1 MVFKIILKSSNI
13 PFSTIYAS
21 CEHFGAKISKLCLQG
36 TSESKQKIHLF
47 LKYWHDL
54 WVYIYIFLSTCE
66 RKHCTSQNGK
76 NPLVSRT
83 SILRRV
89 SRGETQHNSAVQH
102 PDAGGVVRG
111 SDTSPHEHTERRR
124 RRVSES
130 SERQTHTQTDVSS
143 PTVVASYA
151 YHVFVVVRETDV
163 GHVGRV
169 TEVTLV
175 FGLLRN

>member
-1 MVFKIILKSSNI
+1 MWTFRGKDQQTVSPRHFRIQTKNTFISEILAWFMS
-13 PFSTIYAS
+13 
-21 CEHFGAKISKLCLQG
+21 
-36 TSESKQKIHLF
+36 
-47 LKYWHDL
+47 
-54 WVYIYIFLSTCE
+54 VYIFFLSTCE

-76 NPLVSRT
+76 TPLVSHT

-130 SERQTHTQTDVSS
+130 SERQTDTQTDVSS